1 MANCSASSRTIKIP
15 LLTAKCGLYNKKGP
29 RIRSLNAIFSS
40 EWPLGGEGGVVGCLI
55 GMISPAVVVVDFGVF
70 WPLFGR

>member
-29 RIRSLNAIFSS
+29 RIRSLNGLFSS
-40 EWPLGGEGGVVGCLI
+40 KWLRGGGGWFAGCLI
-55 GMISPAVVVVDFGVF
+55 GMIWPDGDDFGVF